1 MAGPIAAGITSMDI
15 DRSGNKLGPIWL
27 VPGISYLNVYTLLFA
42 AFVSIGL
49 NSFLNA
55 FQPYILTEH
64 LNISAGTDL
73 VPGEQGRVTSIL
85 SVIQEIMMI
94 SLLGPIGALADKIGR
109 RPIFVAGFCL
119 IAIGYVL
126 YPTATSLPILYG
138 YRFIYASGAACIV
151 AMLATVIADYPQNAS
166 RGKLIGACG
175 ALQGL
180 GVVISIFT
188 LMRLPQWYSALTG
201 ADGVWAGRYAL
212 WTVALICLFVAVVL
226 RIGLKASVPHSDSK
240 QDNFFDLLKTG
251 FCAARNPRIALS
263 YGAAMIS
270 RGDLVLVSTFFALWL
285 TQAGIASGLS
295 PQEASGRTGM
305 FYGLVQLCAL
315 FWAPVMGVLID
326 RINRVSALCI
336 AAALAAVGYC
346 SLGLVTDPI
355 GPQMIVAAVL
365 LGMGEVSGVLASQAL
380 IGQEAPDRERG
391 SVFGTFGF
399 IGALGIL
406 VAVSVGG
413 YLFDIWA
420 PSAPFVVMGIGNLVL
435 LVAAVIVR
443 VKWGE
448 ETPSESAPAGDAAT
462 EARFTAPAAGSE
474 DGGNK

>member
-1 MAGPIAAGITSMDI
+1 MAGPISDANTSMEI
-15 DRSGNKLGPIWL
+15 DRTGKNIGPLWL
-27 VPGISYLNVYTLLFA
+27 VPGVSYLNAYTLLFA

-64 LNISAGTDL
+64 LGIPAGTEFE
-73 VPGEQGRVTSIL
+73 PGEQGRVTSVLGI
-85 SVIQEIMMI
+85 IQEIMMI

-109 RPIFVAGFCL
+109 RPIYVAGFCL
-119 IAIGYVL
+119 IATGYVL
-126 YPTATSLPILYG
+126 YPTATSLPVLYA

-166 RGKLIGACG
+166 RGKMIGACG
-175 ALQGL
+175 FLQGL
-180 GVVISIFT
+180 GVVISIFI
-188 LMRLPQWYSALTG
+188 LMRLPAWYSGLTG
-201 ADGVWAGRYAL
+201 ADGVWAGRYSL
-212 WTVALICLFVAVVL
+212 WTVALICLIAAVVL
-226 RIGLKASVPHSDSK
+226 RVGLKGGVPKADSK
-240 QDNFFDLLKTG
+240 RDNFFSLLKTG
-251 FCAARNPRIALS
+251 FRAARNPRIALS

-295 PQEASGRTGM
+295 PQEASERTGM

-315 FWAPVMGVLID
+315 LWAPVIGVLID
-326 RINRVSALCI
+326 RLNRVTALCI
-336 AAALAAVGYC
+336 AVTLAAVGYT

-355 GPQMIVAAVL
+355 GPQMYAAAVV

-380 IGQEAPDRERG
+380 IGQEAPERERG

-399 IGALGIL
+399 TGAIGIL
-406 VAVSVGG
+406 VTVSAGG
-413 YLFDIWA
+413 YLFDFWA
-420 PSAPFVVMGIGNLVL
+420 PSAPFVVMGIANVAL

-443 VKWGE
+443 LKWAE
-448 ETPSESAPAGDAAT
+448 PDPAKPAAAQAPA
-462 EARFTAPAAGSE
+462 PA
-474 DGGNK
+474 DDLV